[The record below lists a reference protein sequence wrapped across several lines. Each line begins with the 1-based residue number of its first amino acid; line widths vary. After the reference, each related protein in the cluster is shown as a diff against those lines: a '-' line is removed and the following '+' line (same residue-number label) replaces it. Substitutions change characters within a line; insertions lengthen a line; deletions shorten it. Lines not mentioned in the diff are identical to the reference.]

1 MVRKTLLTAA
11 AALALPMGLT
21 GTAAMAEGVTYVA
34 SAPVIELSVTETVK
48 AAPDMATIST
58 GVQAKGAT
66 ANEALRQASIRTDSL
81 LNALKS
87 LNIADKDIQTT
98 QFNVGPDYDYSGN
111 KPRLIGYVASSTL
124 SVNIRDLA
132 MVGKVLDVLT
142 GAGATDLNGPNF
154 SIADDSK
161 QRAEARRL
169 GLDKLLTQ
177 ARDYARWA
185 GYDDVKIIWVTEDV
199 QGGFSPYP
207 MPVMAKAEVA
217 ADAGGMPIAPGE
229 IGTTVMVRAK
239 FEMVKK

>member
-1 MVRKTLLTAA
+1 MVHKTLLTAA
-11 AALALPMGLT
+11 AALVLPLGLT

-34 SAPVIELSVTETVK
+34 SAPVIELSVSETVK

-66 ANEALRQASIRTDSL
+66 AQEALRQASIRTDSL
-81 LNALKS
+81 LKALKS
-87 LNIADKDIQTT
+87 LGIADKDIQTT
-98 QFNVGPDYDYSGN
+98 QFSVGQDYDYTGN
-111 KPRLIGYVASSTL
+111 KPRLIGYVASSSLT
-124 SVNIRDLA
+124 VTIRDLGQ
-132 MVGKVLDVLT
+132 VGKVLDVLT
-142 GAGATDLNGPNF
+142 GAGATDINGPNF

-169 GLDKLLTQ
+169 GLDKMMAQ

-185 GYDDVKIIWVTEDV
+185 GYDDVRIIWVTEDV
-199 QGGFSPYP
+199 QGGFTPYP
-207 MPVMAKAEVA
+207 MPMMAKAEMA
-217 ADAGGMPIAPGE
+217 ADASMPIAPGE

>member
-11 AALALPMGLT
+11 ATLVLPLALPA
-21 GTAAMAEGVTYVA
+21 TAAMAEGVTYVA
-34 SAPVIELSVTETVK
+34 QAPVIELSVSETVK

-66 ANEALRQASIRTDSL
+66 AQEALRQASIRTDSL
-81 LNALKS
+81 LGALKS
-87 LNIADKDIQTT
+87 LGIADKDIQTT
-98 QFNVGPDYDYSGN
+98 QFSVGQDYDYSGN
-111 KPRLIGYVASSTL
+111 KPRLIGYIASSSL
-124 SVNIRDLA
+124 SVTIRDLSQ
-132 MVGKVLDVLT
+132 VGKVLDVLT

-169 GLDKLLTQ
+169 GLDTLLTQ

-185 GYDDVKIIWVTEDV
+185 GYDDVNIIWVTEEV

-207 MPVMAKAEVA
+207 MAVMAKAEMA
-217 ADAGGMPIAPGE
+217 ADASMPIAPGE

>member
-11 AALALPMGLT
+11 AALALSVGLT

-34 SAPVIELSVTETVK
+34 SAPVIELSVSETVK
-48 AAPDMATIST
+48 AAPDTATIST

-66 ANEALRQASIRTDSL
+66 ATDALRQASIRTDSL
-81 LNALKS
+81 LNALGS
-87 LNIADKDIQTT
+87 LGIADKDIQTT
-98 QFNVGPDYDYSGN
+98 QFSVGQDYDYSGA
-111 KPRLIGYVASSTL
+111 KPRLIGYVASSSL
-124 SVNIRDLA
+124 SVTIRDLSQ
-132 MVGKVLDVLT
+132 VGKVLDVLT

-154 SIADDSK
+154 SIADDSA

-169 GLDKLLTQ
+169 GLDKMMAQ

-185 GYDDVKIIWVTEDV
+185 GYDDVRIIWVTEDV
-199 QGGFSPYP
+199 MDGGFRP
-207 MPVMAKAEVA
+207 MPMMAKAEMA